1 MFTLIHFR
9 EQCSSQFLNIVHNEA
24 KVAKVSIDQDVSESA
39 TGQRRARLRDAL
51 VMAAERTITQ
61 QGLGSLRAR
70 ALAEEVG
77 CAVGAIYNVVEDLDD
92 LVLLVNARTLAAL
105 ERELIAADRADEPAE
120 GPNAAIARLVRMA
133 LAYLDF
139 AAAQTPRWRTLFEH
153 RMPGGREVPAWY
165 REQQQRLFAYVE
177 ELLLELQSDESRVRR
192 ALLARSLFSAVHG
205 LVVLGLEEKLQAIP
219 LPVLREQVRFVVTA
233 IGRGMTAPGK

>member
-1 MFTLIHFR
+1 MVKIVI
-9 EQCSSQFLNIVHNEA
+9 SQH
-24 KVAKVSIDQDVSESA
+24 VSETS
-39 TGQRRARLRDAL
+39 TDQRRARLRDAL
-51 VMAAERTITQ
+51 VTAAEQAIAQ

-77 CAVGAIYNVVEDLDD
+77 CAVGAIYNVVADLDD

-105 ERELIAADRADEPAE
+105 ESDLSAADRVAEPTE
-120 GPNAAIARLVRMA
+120 GPNAAIERLVRMA

-153 RMPGGREVPAWY
+153 RMPAGREVPPWY

-177 ELLLELQSDESRVRR
+177 ELLLELQADESRVRR
-192 ALLARSLFSAVHG
+192 ALLARSLFSALHG

-233 IGRGMTAPGK
+233 IGRGMVTAER

>member
-1 MFTLIHFR
+1 MANQL
-9 EQCSSQFLNIVHNEA
+9 
-24 KVAKVSIDQDVSESA
+24 VSESA
-39 TGQRRARLRDAL
+39 TDQRRARLRDAL
-51 VMAAERTITQ
+51 VTAAEQAIAR
-61 QGLGSLRAR
+61 QGLGALRAR

-77 CAVGAIYNVVEDLDD
+77 CAVGAIYNVVQDLDD

-105 ERELIAADRADEPAE
+105 ERDLSAADHAGEAAE

-153 RMPGGREVPAWY
+153 RMPAGREVPAWY

-177 ELLLELQSDESRVRR
+177 ELLLELQADESRVRR
-192 ALLARSLFSAVHG
+192 ALLARSLFSALHG

-233 IGRGMTAPGK
+233 IGRGMVHGA

>member
-1 MFTLIHFR
+1 LAN
-9 EQCSSQFLNIVHNEA
+9 QL
-24 KVAKVSIDQDVSESA
+24 VSES
-39 TGQRRARLRDAL
+39 TTNQRRARLRDAL
-51 VMAAERTITQ
+51 VTASEQAIAR
-61 QGLGSLRAR
+61 QGLGALRAR

-77 CAVGAIYNVVEDLDD
+77 CAVGAIYNVVQDLDE

-105 ERELIAADRADEPAE
+105 ERDLNAADRAGEAAE
-120 GPNAAIARLVRMA
+120 APNAAIARLVRMA

-153 RMPGGREVPAWY
+153 RMPAGREVPAWY

-177 ELLLELQSDESRVRR
+177 ELLLELQADESRVRR
-192 ALLARSLFSAVHG
+192 ALLARSLFSALHG

-233 IGRGMTAPGK
+233 IGRGMVAAEK

>member
-9 EQCSSQFLNIVHNEA
+9 EQCSSPFLNIVHSEA
-24 KVAKVSIDQDVSESA
+24 AVVKVVISQHVSETS
-39 TGQRRARLRDAL
+39 TDQRRARLRDAL
-51 VMAAERTITQ
+51 VTAAEQAIAQ

-77 CAVGAIYNVVEDLDD
+77 CAVGAIYNVVADLDD

-105 ERELIAADRADEPAE
+105 ERDLSAADRVAEPAE
-120 GPNAAIARLVRMA
+120 GPNAAIERLVRMA

-153 RMPGGREVPAWY
+153 RMPAGREVPAWY
-165 REQQQRLFAYVE
+165 RDQQQRLFAYVE
-177 ELLLELQSDESRVRR
+177 ELLLELQADESRVRR

-233 IGRGMTAPGK
+233 IGRGMVAAA

>member
-1 MFTLIHFR
+1 MFKP
-9 EQCSSQFLNIVHNEA
+9 FLNVVHDGGPGDKTMNIQS
-24 KVAKVSIDQDVSESA
+24 VAES
-39 TGQRRARLRDAL
+39 TTDQRRARLRDAL
-51 VMAAERTITQ
+51 VSAAEQAIAR
-61 QGLGSLRAR
+61 QGLGALRAR

-105 ERELIAADRADEPAE
+105 EHDLSVADRAAEPD

-153 RMPGGREVPAWY
+153 RMPAGREVPTWY

-177 ELLLELQSDESRVRR
+177 ELLLELQADESRVRR

-205 LVVLGLEEKLQAIP
+205 LVVLGLEEKLQTIP

-233 IGRGMTAPGK
+233 IGRGMVAAEK

>member
-1 MFTLIHFR
+1 MNN
-9 EQCSSQFLNIVHNEA
+9 QS
-24 KVAKVSIDQDVSESA
+24 VAESA
-39 TGQRRARLRDAL
+39 TDQRRARLRDAL
-51 VMAAERTITQ
+51 VTAAEQAIAQ
-61 QGLGSLRAR
+61 QGLGALRAR

-105 ERELIAADRADEPAE
+105 ERDLVAADHAAEPAE
-120 GPNAAIARLVRMA
+120 GPDTAIARLVRMA

-153 RMPGGREVPAWY
+153 RMPSGREVPVWY

-177 ELLLELQSDESRVRR
+177 ELLLELQADESRVRR
-192 ALLARSLFSAVHG
+192 ALLARSLFSALHG

-233 IGRGMTAPGK
+233 IGRGMVAPAN

>member
-1 MFTLIHFR
+1 MFKR
-9 EQCSSQFLNIVHNEA
+9 FLNIVHDGGRGDKTMNNQT
-24 KVAKVSIDQDVSESA
+24 VAES
-39 TGQRRARLRDAL
+39 TTDQRRARLRGAL
-51 VMAAERTITQ
+51 VSAAEQAIAR
-61 QGLGSLRAR
+61 QGLGALRAR
-70 ALAEEVG
+70 ALAEEGG

-105 ERELIAADRADEPAE
+105 EHDLSVADRAAEPD

-153 RMPGGREVPAWY
+153 RMPAGREVPTWY

-177 ELLLELQSDESRVRR
+177 ELLLELQADESRVRR

-205 LVVLGLEEKLQAIP
+205 LVVLGLEEKLQTIP

-233 IGRGMTAPGK
+233 IGRGMVATEK

>member
-1 MFTLIHFR
+1 LAN
-9 EQCSSQFLNIVHNEA
+9 QL
-24 KVAKVSIDQDVSESA
+24 VSESA
-39 TGQRRARLRDAL
+39 TDQRRARLRDAL
-51 VMAAERTITQ
+51 VTAAEQAIAR
-61 QGLGSLRAR
+61 QGLGALRAR

-77 CAVGAIYNVVEDLDD
+77 CAVGAIYNVVQDLDD

-105 ERELIAADRADEPAE
+105 ERDLSAADHAGEAAE

-153 RMPGGREVPAWY
+153 RMPAGREVPAWY

-177 ELLLELQSDESRVRR
+177 ELLLELQADESRVRR
-192 ALLARSLFSAVHG
+192 ALLARSLFSALHG

-233 IGRGMTAPGK
+233 IGRGMVHGA

>member
-1 MFTLIHFR
+1 M
-9 EQCSSQFLNIVHNEA
+9 
-24 KVAKVSIDQDVSESA
+24 VAKIATNHNVSESV
-39 TGQRRARLRDAL
+39 TDQRRARLRDAL
-51 VMAAERTITQ
+51 VAAAEHTITQ
-61 QGLGSLRAR
+61 HGLGSLRAR

-105 ERELIAADRADEPAE
+105 ERDLVAADRSGEPAE

-153 RMPGGREVPAWY
+153 RMPAGREVPAWY

-177 ELLLELQSDESRVRR
+177 VLLLELQADESRVRR
-192 ALLARSLFSAVHG
+192 GLLARSLFSAVHG
-205 LVVLGLEEKLQAIP
+205 LVVLGLEEKLQTIP

-233 IGRGMTAPGK
+233 IGRGMMAPGQ

>member
-1 MFTLIHFR
+1 MFKPY
-9 EQCSSQFLNIVHNEA
+9 LNIVHDGGRGDKTMNNQS
-24 KVAKVSIDQDVSESA
+24 VAES
-39 TGQRRARLRDAL
+39 TTDQRRARLRDAL
-51 VMAAERTITQ
+51 VAAAEQAIAR
-61 QGLGSLRAR
+61 QGLGALRAR

-105 ERELIAADRADEPAE
+105 EHDLSAADRAGEAAE

-153 RMPGGREVPAWY
+153 RMPAGREVPTWY

-205 LVVLGLEEKLQAIP
+205 LVVLGLEEKLQTIP
-219 LPVLREQVRFVVTA
+219 LPVLREQVRFVVTV
-233 IGRGMTAPGK
+233 IGRGMVAAA

>member
-1 MFTLIHFR
+1 MNN
-9 EQCSSQFLNIVHNEA
+9 QS
-24 KVAKVSIDQDVSESA
+24 VAESA
-39 TGQRRARLRDAL
+39 TDQRRARLRDAL
-51 VMAAERTITQ
+51 VTAAEQAIAQ
-61 QGLGSLRAR
+61 QGLGALRAR

-92 LVLLVNARTLAAL
+92 LVVLVNARTLEAL
-105 ERELIAADRADEPAE
+105 ERDLSAADRAGEPAD
-120 GPNAAIARLVRMA
+120 GPNAAVGRLVRMA

-139 AAAQTPRWRTLFEH
+139 AATQTPRWRTLFEH
-153 RMPGGREVPAWY
+153 RMPTGREVPAWY
-165 REQQQRLFAYVE
+165 REQQQRLFAHVE
-177 ELLLELQSDESRVRR
+177 ELLLELQADESRVRR

-233 IGRGMTAPGK
+233 IGRGMVAAA

>member
-1 MFTLIHFR
+1 MFKR
-9 EQCSSQFLNIVHNEA
+9 FLNIVHDGGRGDKTMNNQT
-24 KVAKVSIDQDVSESA
+24 VAES
-39 TGQRRARLRDAL
+39 TTDQRRARLRDAL
-51 VMAAERTITQ
+51 VSAAEQAIAR
-61 QGLGSLRAR
+61 QGLGALRAR

-105 ERELIAADRADEPAE
+105 EHDLSVADRAAEPD

-153 RMPGGREVPAWY
+153 RMPAGREVPTWY

-177 ELLLELQSDESRVRR
+177 ELLLELQADESRVRR

-205 LVVLGLEEKLQAIP
+205 LVVLGLEEKLQTIP

-233 IGRGMTAPGK
+233 IGRGMVATEK